1 MQTIPKDNKKILIKL
16 SGGALSNGAEKFT
29 ESVLEETAKQ
39 IKEVQDAGYEVAL
52 VVGGGNL
59 FRGAELAGNVGI
71 RRSTGDYIG
80 MLATVQNALAVRD
93 YFESQGLI
101 VRVSS
106 AIAMP
111 QVCESYIPQRAR
123 RHLAKGRVVIFAGGT
138 GMPYFTTDTTA
149 AQRALEL
156 NCGTLVLAKDGV
168 DGVYT
173 ADPDTDS
180 SATKID
186 KITATEVIEQNL
198 KVADAS
204 AIAMCRDN
212 NLPIRVVSMQDIS
225 KLKDESLG
233 TTVLPE

>member
-1 MQTIPKDNKKILIKL
+1 MQTIQKDSKKILIKL
-16 SGGALSNGAEKFT
+16 SGGALSNGEEKYT
-29 ESVLEETAKQ
+29 ESVLKETADQ

-93 YFESQGLI
+93 YFESQGLV

-106 AIAMP
+106 AISMP
-111 QVCESYIPQRAR
+111 QVCEPYLPQRAR
-123 RHLAKGRVVIFAGGT
+123 RHLAKGRIVIFAGGT

-173 ADPDTDS
+173 ADPDTDPA
-180 SATKID
+180 ATKIN
-186 KITATEVIEQNL
+186 KITATEVIEKDL

-212 NLPIRVVSMQDIS
+212 GLPIRVVSMKDIA
-225 KLKDESLG
+225 KLNDETLG

>member
-1 MQTIPKDNKKILIKL
+1 MEKDEKKVLIKL
-16 SGGALSNGAEKFT
+16 SGGALSNGEEKYT
-29 ESVLEETAKQ
+29 ESVLKETARQ
-39 IKEVQDAGYEVAL
+39 IKEVQDSGFEVAL

-93 YFESQGLI
+93 FFETQGLV

-106 AIAMP
+106 AISMP
-111 QVCESYIPQRAR
+111 QVCEPYLPQRAR
-123 RHLAKGRVVIFAGGT
+123 RHLAKGRIVIFAGGT

-156 NCGTLVLAKDGV
+156 NCGTLVMAKDGV

-173 ADPDTDS
+173 ADPDKDPN
-180 SATKID
+180 ATKID
-186 KITATEVIEQNL
+186 SITATEVIEQDL

-212 NLPIRVVSMQDIS
+212 DLPIRVVSMQDIA
-225 KLKDESLG
+225 KLRDESIG
-233 TTVLPE
+233 TTIEPK

>member
-1 MQTIPKDNKKILIKL
+1 MEKDPKKILIKL
-16 SGGALSNGAEKFT
+16 SGGALSNGSEKYT
-29 ESVLEETAKQ
+29 ESVLKATADQ

-59 FRGAELAGNVGI
+59 FRGVELAGNVGI

-111 QVCESYIPQRAR
+111 QVCEAYMPQRAR
-123 RHLAKGRVVIFAGGT
+123 RHLAKGRIVIFAGGT

-173 ADPDTDS
+173 ADPDKDP

-186 KITATEVIEQNL
+186 TITASEVIERDL
-198 KVADAS
+198 KVADAA

-212 NLPIRVVSMQDIS
+212 DLAIRVVSMTDIS
-225 KLKDESLG
+225 KLSDTTLG
-233 TTVLPE
+233 TTVEPK

>member
-1 MQTIPKDNKKILIKL
+1 MDNNKILIKL
-16 SGGALSNGAEKFT
+16 SGGALSNGTEKYT
-29 ESVLEETAKQ
+29 ESVLKDTAKQ

-93 YFESQGLI
+93 YFESQGLV

-111 QVCESYIPQRAR
+111 QICEGYMPQRAR
-123 RHLAKGRVVIFAGGT
+123 RHLAKGRVVVFAGGT

-156 NCGTLVLAKDGV
+156 NCGTLIMAKDGV

-173 ADPDTDS
+173 ADPDEDP

-186 KITATEVIEQNL
+186 SITASEVIEQDL
-198 KVADAS
+198 KVADTA

-225 KLKDESLG
+225 KLKDESVG
-233 TTVLPE
+233 STVLPE

>member
-1 MQTIPKDNKKILIKL
+1 MQTIPKDEKKILIKL
-16 SGGALSNGAEKFT
+16 SGGALSNGSEKFT
-29 ESVLEETAKQ
+29 ESVLQDTAKQ
-39 IKEVQDAGYEVAL
+39 IKEVQGAGYEVAL

-93 YFESQGLI
+93 YFESQELV

-106 AIAMP
+106 AISMP
-111 QVCESYIPQRAR
+111 QICEPYLPQRAR
-123 RHLAKGRVVIFAGGT
+123 RHLAKGRIVIFAGGT

-156 NCGTLVLAKDGV
+156 NCGTLILAKDGV

-173 ADPDTDS
+173 ADPDTDPG
-180 SATKID
+180 ATKID
-186 KITATEVIEQNL
+186 SITATEVIEKDL

-225 KLKDESLG
+225 KLKDKSIG
-233 TTVLPE
+233 TTIKPK

>member
-1 MQTIPKDNKKILIKL
+1 MEKDSKKILIKL
-16 SGGALSNGAEKFT
+16 SGGALSNGEEKYT
-29 ESVLEETAKQ
+29 ESILKETADQ
-39 IKEVQDAGYEVAL
+39 IKEVQDAGFEVAI

-71 RRSTGDYIG
+71 RRPTGDYIG

-93 YFESQGLI
+93 FFESQGLV

-111 QVCESYIPQRAR
+111 QVCEEYMPQRAR
-123 RHLAKGRVVIFAGGT
+123 RHLAKGRIVIFAGGT

-173 ADPDTDS
+173 ADPKTDKT
-180 SATKID
+180 ATKID
-186 KITATEVIEQNL
+186 TITATEVIEQDL
-198 KVADAS
+198 KVADAA

-212 NLPIRVVSMQDIS
+212 GLPIRVVAMSDIS
-225 KLKDESLG
+225 KLADETLG
-233 TTVLPE
+233 TTVKPK

>member
-1 MQTIPKDNKKILIKL
+1 MQIIKKDEKKILIKL
-16 SGGALSNGAEKFT
+16 SGGALSNGEEKYT
-29 ESVLEETAKQ
+29 ESVLKETADQ
-39 IKEVQDAGYEVAL
+39 IKEVQDAGFEVAI

-71 RRSTGDYIG
+71 RRPTGDYIG

-93 YFESQGLI
+93 FFESQGLI

-111 QVCESYIPQRAR
+111 QICESYMPQRAR
-123 RHLAKGRVVIFAGGT
+123 RHLAKGRIVIFAGGT

-173 ADPDTDS
+173 ADPNVDS
-180 SATKID
+180 NATKID
-186 KITATEVIEQNL
+186 TITATEVIEQDL
-198 KVADAS
+198 KVADAA

-212 NLPIRVVSMQDIS
+212 GLSIRVVAMSDIA
-225 KLKDESLG
+225 KLADTNLG
-233 TTVLPE
+233 TTVEPK

>member
-1 MQTIPKDNKKILIKL
+1 MKKDEKKILIKL

-29 ESVLEETAKQ
+29 EKVLKDTVEQ
-39 IKEVQDAGYEVAL
+39 IKKVQSLGFEIAI

-71 RRSTGDYIG
+71 RRPTGDYIG
-80 MLATVQNALAVRD
+80 MLATVQNALVVRD
-93 YFESQGLI
+93 YFESQGLV

-111 QVCESYIPQRAR
+111 QICEEYMPQRAR
-123 RHLAKGRVVIFAGGT
+123 RHLAKGRIVIFAGGT

-156 NCGTLVLAKDGV
+156 NCGTLILAKDGV

-173 ADPDTDS
+173 ADPNTDP

-186 KITATEVIEQNL
+186 SITATEVIERDL
-198 KVADAS
+198 KVADAA

-212 NLPIRVVSMQDIS
+212 DLPIRVVSMQDIS
-225 KLKDESLG
+225 RLNEATLG
-233 TTVLPE
+233 TIIEPR

>member
-1 MQTIPKDNKKILIKL
+1 MERDTKKILIKL
-16 SGGALSNGAEKFT
+16 SGGALSNGKEKYT
-29 ESVLEETAKQ
+29 ESILKETAGQ
-39 IKEVQDAGYEVAL
+39 IKEVHDKGFEIAL

-80 MLATVQNALAVRD
+80 MLATVQNALALRD
-93 YFESQGLI
+93 FFETQGLV

-111 QVCESYIPQRAR
+111 QICEAYMPQRAR
-123 RHLAKGRVVIFAGGT
+123 RHLAKGRIVIFAGGT

-149 AQRALEL
+149 SQRALEL
-156 NCGTLVLAKDGV
+156 NCGQLILAKDGV

-173 ADPDTDS
+173 ADPKTDQ
-180 SATKID
+180 SAIKID
-186 KITATEVIEQNL
+186 TITATEVIEQDL

-212 NLPIRVVSMQDIS
+212 GLPIRVIAMRDIN
-225 KLKDESLG
+225 KLEDNSIG
-233 TTVLPE
+233 TTIVPE

>member
-1 MQTIPKDNKKILIKL
+1 MKKDEKKILIKL

-29 ESVLEETAKQ
+29 EKVLKDTVEQ
-39 IKEVQDAGYEVAL
+39 IKKVQSLGFEIAI

-71 RRSTGDYIG
+71 RRPTGDYIG
-80 MLATVQNALAVRD
+80 MLATVQNALVVRD
-93 YFESQGLI
+93 YFESQGLV

-111 QVCESYIPQRAR
+111 QICEEYMPQRAR
-123 RHLAKGRVVIFAGGT
+123 RHLAKGRIVIFAGGT

-156 NCGTLVLAKDGV
+156 NCGTLILAKDGV

-173 ADPDTDS
+173 ADPKTDP

-186 KITATEVIEQNL
+186 SITATEVIERDL
-198 KVADAS
+198 KVADAA

-212 NLPIRVVSMQDIS
+212 DLPIRVVSMQDIS
-225 KLKDESLG
+225 RLNESTLG
-233 TTVLPE
+233 TIIEPR

>member
-1 MQTIPKDNKKILIKL
+1 MEKDQKKILIKL
-16 SGGALSNGAEKFT
+16 SGGALSNGEEKYT
-29 ESVLEETAKQ
+29 ESVLKETADQ
-39 IKEVQDAGYEVAL
+39 IKEVQDAGFEVAI

-71 RRSTGDYIG
+71 RRPTGDYIG

-93 YFESQGLI
+93 FFESQGLI

-111 QVCESYIPQRAR
+111 QVCEEYMPQRAR
-123 RHLAKGRVVIFAGGT
+123 RHLAKGRIVIFAGGT

-173 ADPDTDS
+173 ADPKTDS
-180 SATKID
+180 NATKID
-186 KITATEVIEQNL
+186 TITATEVIEQDL
-198 KVADAS
+198 KVADAA

-212 NLPIRVVSMQDIS
+212 GLPIRVVAMSDIS
-225 KLKDESLG
+225 KLADTNLG
-233 TTVLPE
+233 TTVEPR

>member
-1 MQTIPKDNKKILIKL
+1 MQTIKKDAKKILIKL
-16 SGGALSNGAEKFT
+16 SGGALSNGNEKYT
-29 ESVLEETAKQ
+29 ESVLKATAEQ

-52 VVGGGNL
+52 VIGGGNL

-111 QVCESYIPQRAR
+111 QVCEEYMPQRVR
-123 RHLAKGRVVIFAGGT
+123 RHLAKGRIVIFAGGT

-173 ADPDTDS
+173 ADPDKDS
-180 SATKID
+180 NATKID
-186 KITATEVIEQNL
+186 TITATEVIEQGL

-212 NLPIRVVSMQDIS
+212 DLPIRVVSMTDIS

-233 TTVLPE
+233 TTIEPK